1 MTCKQCNLVQYV
13 TVFPYHCACGIVYH
27 DQSPIIRDKHCRDR
41 MVGTRL
47 KNLISWFPI
56 PNKGGCNSC
65 RSLEAKMN
73 RWGPEMCEKKM
84 PYILKKLAIGAKR
97 RRLPFSRRLV
107 EILVRRAINGG

>member
-1 MTCKQCNLVQYV
+1 VSCKQCNLVQYV
-13 TVFPYHCACGIVYH
+13 TVFPYRCQCGKVY
-27 DQSPIIRDKHCRDR
+27 
-41 MVGTRL
+41 GTAAIAPPKQKPGTNL

-65 RSLEAKMN
+65 RSLEEKMN
-73 RWGPEMCEKKM
+73 KWGPEMCEKKM
-84 PYILKKLAIGAKR
+84 SYILKKLAIGAKR

>member
-1 MTCKQCNLVQYV
+1 VASWECIECGLKVKDAVLPVFHTCK
-13 TVFPYHCACGIVYH
+13 PKKR
-27 DQSPIIRDKHCRDR
+27 RDCFER

-56 PNKGGCNSC
+56 PNKGGCRSC

-73 RWGPEMCEKKM
+73 SWGPEMCEKKID
-84 PYILKKLAIGAKR
+84 YILKKLAIGAKR
-97 RRLPFSRRLV
+97 RGLPFSRRLV

>member
-1 MTCKQCNLVQYV
+1 MSCKQCGLVGHV
-13 TVFPYHCACGIVYH
+13 KLFPYRCACGKVYGERAP
-27 DQSPIIRDKHCRDR
+27 DRDAECRSR

-47 KNLISWFPI
+47 KNLIWWFPI
-56 PNKGGCNSC
+56 PNKGGCRSC

-73 RWGPEMCEKKM
+73 NWGPEMCEKKM

-97 RRLPFSRRLV
+97 RGLPFSKRLV